1 MFKSRS
7 TIVSSQPPVAW
18 EQWPKS
24 IRGAPEQLIIKIGR
38 RNGTK
43 NVDRI
48 NRGPCLQFFCDYL
61 LDNKALCHV
70 FKKKNNVTLLLI
82 S

>member
-18 EQWPKS
+18 GQGPKS

-38 RNGTK
+38 RNGTE

-61 LDNKALCHV
+61 LDNKALS
-70 FKKKNNVTLLLI
+70 VTFLKI
-82 S
+82 NK